1 VVRKQEPTMVD
12 KNTRSI
18 KNCTIITLIYTFIAV
33 ASIVVIPYFVDIFR
47 NSGGELPAPTAA
59 LISYYPYLLILPLLT
74 FLYCTDKKRNSQ
86 RQVYQKYGKW
96 IELVCYLFAFLLV
109 LVLSLILYMPF
120 ISLCTII

>member
-1 VVRKQEPTMVD
+1 MVD

-33 ASIVVIPYFVDIFR
+33 ASIVVIPHFADMFHIF
-47 NSGGELPAPTAA
+47 GEDLPAPTAA

-96 IELVCYLFAFLLV
+96 IDLVCYLFAFLLV
-109 LVLSLILYMPF
+109 LVLSLILDMPF
-120 ISLCTII
+120 RCAFV